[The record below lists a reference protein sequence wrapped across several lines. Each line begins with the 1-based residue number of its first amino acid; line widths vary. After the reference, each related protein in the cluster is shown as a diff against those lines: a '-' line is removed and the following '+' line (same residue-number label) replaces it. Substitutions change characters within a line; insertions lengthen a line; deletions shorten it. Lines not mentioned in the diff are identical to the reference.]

1 METASDLGLM
11 TPSTRP
17 SPIRILS
24 ALERQPG
31 AWIRTGPQ
39 SIEHAGLRVRLTLGI
54 VSVRIA
60 HVIPDADPVPIQAEP
75 ATRDRIA
82 ELLEDRLRRGTGVTW
97 IPTALRGAPARRRRP
112 GKGRRGAR
120 LASPP
125 GYQPSQPGPTR
136 VLQGG
141 TQTVHLLPVFF
152 GFRMPLLMKS
162 VDPGGHVARM
172 LPLCLQFASKPI
184 GG

>member
-1 METASDLGLM
+1 MVVLDGIRNTGQAGLHDETALDLGLM

-31 AWIRTGPQ
+31 AWIRTGPR

-75 ATRDRIA
+75 ATRPHCRAAGGSAAPCD
-82 ELLEDRLRRGTGVTW
+82 RRGSGSRRHC
-97 IPTALRGAPARRRRP
+97 AARRHP
-112 GKGRRGAR
+112 ED
-120 LASPP
+120 
-125 GYQPSQPGPTR
+125 GPVT
-136 VLQGG
+136 LPAAAQG
-141 TQTVHLLPVFF
+141 VE
-152 GFRMPLLMKS
+152 GFLS
-162 VDPGGHVARM
+162 TAT
-172 LPLCLQFASKPI
+172 
-184 GG
+184 

>member
-1 METASDLGLM
+1 MMETASDLGLM

-60 HVIPDADPVPIQAEP
+60 HVIPDADPVPIPAEP

-82 ELLEDRLRRGTGVTW
+82 ELLGIGCAVGPARTW
-97 IPTALRGAPARRRRP
+97 VPTALRGAPARRRRP
-112 GKGRRGAR
+112 GNPSRGSSAGQKT
-120 LASPP
+120 S
-125 GYQPSQPGPTR
+125 
-136 VLQGG
+136 
-141 TQTVHLLPVFF
+141 
-152 GFRMPLLMKS
+152 
-162 VDPGGHVARM
+162 
-172 LPLCLQFASKPI
+172 
-184 GG
+184 

>member
-1 METASDLGLM
+1 MMETASDLGLM

-31 AWIRTGPQ
+31 AWIRTGPR

-60 HVIPDADPVPIQAEP
+60 HIVPDGDPVPIQAAP

-82 ELLEDRLRRGTGVTW
+82 ELLEDRLRC
-97 IPTALRGAPARRRRP
+97 ASGADLDLDAIAW
-112 GKGRRGAR
+112 GSG
-120 LASPP
+120 
-125 GYQPSQPGPTR
+125 
-136 VLQGG
+136 
-141 TQTVHLLPVFF
+141 
-152 GFRMPLLMKS
+152 
-162 VDPGGHVARM
+162 D
-172 LPLCLQFASKPI
+172 I
-184 GG
+184 G